1 MEGKETHLLH
11 SEDERGVM
19 EKAEMRTKTQ
29 GNKRKKSK
37 GFGVR
42 GVRNSSPSKHHI
54 SSCDLPSQKQIKHY
68 SWQDVSFVGRLDFGD
83 AALVSDT
90 LVANVLHPLNG
101 NGSQQGT
108 RAAADPAITPKSWS
122 ASKRPRSDR

>member
-68 SWQDVSFVGRLDFGD
+68 SWQDVSFVWRVD
-83 AALVSDT
+83 AWQHNHPFSGQLTRVSYLKYGTGCCDTGPLPIRDNLQPFLLVRKM
-90 LVANVLHPLNG
+90 A
-101 NGSQQGT
+101 
-108 RAAADPAITPKSWS
+108 
-122 ASKRPRSDR
+122 